1 MRFPYIP
8 ARFMAAA
15 AKKPQTAKAKSA
27 FTATGKSGKTKGGNA
42 GNDPRKQTG
51 LIYRFTMIRGM
62 LYDAAVPSTSPSTHS
77 SLIKMPSARE
87 TPVWTP
93 SHEQTGSV
101 EELKGHDSHQ
111 RDLIERAWAK
121 ERSIEDERALA
132 EIRERFVKMHL
143 AMTRLQEL
151 DPRLFEAALVK
162 DEVALMPKRLRVATE
177 TISPLGWDYE
187 MDRL

>member
-42 GNDPRKQTG
+42 GNDPRYTAG
-51 LIYRFTMIRGM
+51 TLTLGM

-93 SHEQTGSV
+93 SHEQTESV